1 MKIMIRP
8 LLMMVILVSLIAAC
22 TDDDTDGP
30 RPIPT
35 LGEILWQRPAEAIT
49 AANAEKLQLIG
60 YFGGHKKTVSAMAF
74 SADNL
79 RLATSSTEDGLVQ
92 VWNLASGRVVRAIT
106 DINAQHLFFSAD
118 NNTLFT
124 IGEDNQL
131 YAWDLLD
138 ETQRSE
144 GIQGST
150 NIVGP
155 VAQSADLKRLA
166 VGSIDG
172 RLLVF
177 TLDPLAEV
185 ARTDAHFFPVQDVLF
200 SPDGNTVITLGQE
213 GNIRLWK
220 FDTLE
225 QIYTFGQFQPSPLD
239 IALSADG
246 TLLAAA
252 FHDNITIWQ
261 LDNEYLPLREFAVP
275 ELSAGSI
282 AFSPDQSMII
292 ATGDGELVNI
302 WDVNTGE
309 LVAGLPGHIQRI
321 SVAMFSQDNQLV
333 LTGTK
338 GPNLFLWNLAAVE
351 TIQQGNTQQ
360 LRVPSAQIA
369 PQQITTLDIYR
380 AVWSPDGKFIAI
392 SDARGAVYVLGI
404 PSGE

>member
-1 MKIMIRP
+1 MKIMLRP
-8 LLMMVILVSLIAAC
+8 LLMMIILVSLVAAC
-22 TDDDTDGP
+22 TDDDSNGP
-30 RPIPT
+30 RPTPT
-35 LGEILWQRPAEAIT
+35 LGEILWQRPSEVIT
-49 AANAEKLQLIG
+49 TANAERLQLIG
-60 YFGGHKKTVSAMAF
+60 HFGGHKKTVSAMAF
-74 SADNL
+74 SSDNL
-79 RLATSSTEDGLVQ
+79 RLATSSTEDKLVQ
-92 VWNLASGRVVRAIT
+92 VWNLASGRLVRAIT

-118 NNTLFT
+118 NNTLYT
-124 IGEDNQL
+124 LGTDEQL

-144 GIQGST
+144 GIQGSS

-155 VAQSADLKRLA
+155 VAQSGDLKRLA

-177 TLDPLAEV
+177 TLDPLKEV

-225 QIYTFGQFQPSPLD
+225 LIHTLGQFQPPPQAM
-239 IALSADG
+239 ALSADG
-246 TLLAAA
+246 SLLAAS
-252 FHDNITIWQ
+252 FKDSITVWQ
-261 LDNEYLPLREFAVP
+261 LDNEYLPLREFSIP
-275 ELSAGSI
+275 EFSAGTVE
-282 AFSPDQSMII
+282 FSPDQTMLIT
-292 ATGDGELVNI
+292 TGDGELVNI
-302 WDVNTGE
+302 WDVQTGK
-309 LVAGLPGHIQRI
+309 LVAGLPGHNSRI
-321 SVAMFSQDNQLV
+321 GVAAFSQDNQLV
-333 LTGTK
+333 LTGTN
-338 GPNLFLWNLAAVE
+338 GPNLFLWNLAAAE

-369 PQQITTLDIYR
+369 PQQISGLDIYR
-380 AVWSPDGKFIAI
+380 AVWSPDNKVMAI